1 MASPNQIWVP
11 KTETQVTVV
20 DGHMT
25 IVEHMKMELKPVTRS
40 TGFGGLTEM
49 EKEAVL
55 AAELAKRRRS
65 QDGLRRVGGA
75 D

>member
-1 MASPNQIWVP
+1 
-11 KTETQVTVV
+11 
-20 DGHMT
+20 MT